1 MVQSDGSHLLD
12 GGVVNN
18 LPADVMRQ
26 MTPNGKVIAIDVGG
40 GDGGEDTVD
49 KAPSILETMTR
60 TAIMSSQRRYERMI
74 ASGIIDMIIR
84 PEVEDF
90 GLMDFRALEALVERG
105 YRAGVE
111 AIERGG
117 LDGLG
122 TRSSAASPAPATGG

>member
-1 MVQSDGSHLLD
+1 
-12 GGVVNN
+12 
-18 LPADVMRQ
+18 

-40 GDGGEDTVD
+40 GDAAEDSVD

-84 PEVEDF
+84 PEVGGF

-105 YRAGVE
+105 YRAGVA
-111 AIERGG
+111 AIEQGG
-117 LDGLG
+117 LDGPG
-122 TRSSAASPAPATGG
+122 TRSSVDSPAPGA